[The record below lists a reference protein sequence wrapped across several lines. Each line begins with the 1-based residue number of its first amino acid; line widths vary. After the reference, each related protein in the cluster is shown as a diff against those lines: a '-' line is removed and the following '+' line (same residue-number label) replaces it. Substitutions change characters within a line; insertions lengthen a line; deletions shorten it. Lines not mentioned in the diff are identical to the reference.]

1 MLGQLL
7 SAVREHAEWV
17 QDQKRLEYRQ
27 LLDQLHETFTT
38 VTSHNGEGML
48 LKCADN
54 YHLESFDSVQ
64 ELSRL
69 FADRIFIADQLN
81 ESGALEDWETLKGAM
96 YKATRAHWPAMLVDL
111 RDQLRET
118 LLAQAK
124 ADIVKFKYFGLI
136 PEE

>member
-38 VTSHNGEGML
+38 VTFSNSQGILIQGN
-48 LKCADN
+48 DTDV
-54 YHLESFDSVQ
+54 ESLQSVQ
-64 ELSRL
+64 QLSRV
-69 FADRIFIADQLN
+69 FADRIFIADQLKA
-81 ESGALEDWETLKGAM
+81 SGALEDWDTLRRSM
-96 YKATRAHWPAMLVDL
+96 YEASRAHWPALLVDL

-118 LLAQAK
+118 LLTQAK
-124 ADIVKFKYFGLI
+124 TDIVKFKYFGLI